1 MEHPHRNLCMHSA
14 IRTMCPRFTRVGF
27 RIGPRKKRSSSNRGK
42 PKTWSSNIKTPMD
55 DRDGKAVLSYV
66 AVSVGLN
73 FVLTMSLD
81 GILF

>member
-1 MEHPHRNLCMHSA
+1 
-14 IRTMCPRFTRVGF
+14 
-27 RIGPRKKRSSSNRGK
+27 
-42 PKTWSSNIKTPMD
+42 MD